1 MMDELDL
8 LKKDWNKVAHT
19 FQQYT
24 EVDLYKMIHK
34 KSSSIVKWI
43 LIVSILE
50 LLLWVFAS
58 LYMKN
63 SGLLDEFKSY
73 DYYHFLTVSEMI
85 SYSIIVF
92 FIYQFYTNY
101 KKINTS
107 NSVNELINSILK
119 TRKSVQNYVKVVIG
133 FSFISS
139 IIVLLIQFNFDKNVM
154 ELTEQVSQSGK
165 EYLIYIVTIIIV
177 IFFLAAMLGVL
188 WIFYRIIYGFFLKN
202 LYKNY
207 EELKK
212 LDL

>member
-1 MMDELDL
+1 MDELDL

-34 KSSSIVKWI
+34 RSSSIVKWI

-50 LLLWVFAS
+50 LLLWVSAS

-73 DYYHFLTVSEMI
+73 DYYHFLTVSEII

-92 FIYQFYTNY
+92 FIYKFYTNY

-165 EYLIYIVTIIIV
+165 EYIIYLVTLFIVV
-177 IFFLAAMLGVL
+177 LFLATMLGVL
-188 WIFYRIIYGFFLKN
+188 WVFYRIIYGFFLKN

>member
-1 MMDELDL
+1 MDELDL
-8 LKKDWNKVAHT
+8 LKKDWNKVENT

-73 DYYHFLTVSEMI
+73 DYYHFLTLSEMI

-177 IFFLAAMLGVL
+177 ILLLAAMLGVL

>member
-8 LKKDWNKVAHT
+8 LKKDWNKVENT

-73 DYYHFLTVSEMI
+73 DYYHFLTLSEMI

-177 IFFLAAMLGVL
+177 ILLLAAMLGVL

>member
-1 MMDELDL
+1 MDELDL

-154 ELTEQVSQSGK
+154 ELTEQASQSGK

>member
-34 KSSSIVKWI
+34 RSSSIVKWI

-50 LLLWVFAS
+50 LLLWVIAS
-58 LYMKN
+58 IYMKN

-73 DYYHFLTVSEMI
+73 DYYHFLTVSEII

-165 EYLIYIVTIIIV
+165 EYLIYIVTFLIV
-177 IFFLAAMLGVL
+177 MFFLAAMLGVL
-188 WIFYRIIYGFFLKN
+188 WVFYRIIYGFFLKN

>member
-34 KSSSIVKWI
+34 RSSSIVKWI

-50 LLLWVFAS
+50 LLLWVSAS
-58 LYMKN
+58 IYMKN

-73 DYYHFLTVSEMI
+73 DYYHFLTVSEII

-165 EYLIYIVTIIIV
+165 EYLIYIVTFLIV
-177 IFFLAAMLGVL
+177 MFFLAAMFGVL
-188 WIFYRIIYGFFLKN
+188 WVFYRIIYGFFLKN

>member
-154 ELTEQVSQSGK
+154 ELTEQASQSGK
-165 EYLIYIVTIIIV
+165 EYLIYIFTIIIV

>member
-1 MMDELDL
+1 MDELDL

-34 KSSSIVKWI
+34 RSSSIVKWI

-50 LLLWVFAS
+50 LLLWVSAS
-58 LYMKN
+58 IYMKK

-73 DYYHFLTVSEMI
+73 DYYHFLTVSEII

-165 EYLIYIVTIIIV
+165 EYLIYIVTFLIV
-177 IFFLAAMLGVL
+177 MFFLAAMLGVL
-188 WIFYRIIYGFFLKN
+188 WVFYRIIYGFFLKN

>member
-34 KSSSIVKWI
+34 RSSSIVKWI

-50 LLLWVFAS
+50 LLLWVSAS
-58 LYMKN
+58 IYMKN

-73 DYYHFLTVSEMI
+73 DYYHFLTVSEII

-165 EYLIYIVTIIIV
+165 EYLIYIVTFLIV
-177 IFFLAAMLGVL
+177 MFFLAAMLGVL
-188 WIFYRIIYGFFLKN
+188 WVFYRIIYGFFLKN

>member
-1 MMDELDL
+1 MDELDL

-34 KSSSIVKWI
+34 RSSSIVKWI

-50 LLLWVFAS
+50 LLLWVSAS
-58 LYMKN
+58 IYMKN

-73 DYYHFLTVSEMI
+73 DYYHFLTVSEII

-165 EYLIYIVTIIIV
+165 EYLIYIVTFLIV
-177 IFFLAAMLGVL
+177 MFFLAAMLGVL
-188 WIFYRIIYGFFLKN
+188 WVFYRIIYGFFLKN

>member
-24 EVDLYKMIHK
+24 EVDFYKMIHK
-34 KSSSIVKWI
+34 RSSSIVKWI

-50 LLLWVFAS
+50 LLLWVSAS
-58 LYMKN
+58 IYMKN

-73 DYYHFLTVSEMI
+73 DYYHFLTVSEII

-165 EYLIYIVTIIIV
+165 EYLIYIVTFLIV
-177 IFFLAAMLGVL
+177 MFFLAAMLGVL
-188 WIFYRIIYGFFLKN
+188 WVFYRIIYGFFLKN

>member
-8 LKKDWNKVAHT
+8 LKKDWNKVENT

-73 DYYHFLTVSEMI
+73 DYYHFLTLSEMI

-177 IFFLAAMLGVL
+177 ILFLAAMLGVL